1 MKSRPEKGNAS
12 ELLPSEALIEANH
25 LAEESN
31 VSDSTALTIAGTA
44 VRQMNGLYSL
54 NDLHK
59 ASGAEAKHQPGYF
72 MRRDETQAL
81 IAEVDISPDSEGLA
95 NSAKSQ
101 SIQIKE
107 GRGGGTYACKEL
119 VIAYAAW
126 ISAAF
131 HLKVIRVFLDAV
143 QPAAPAVDYTRIN
156 PAQKQDLREIV
167 QAIVDAG
174 IQKHAET
181 WARFQKK
188 FRVNKYEEL
197 PATVY
202 EEARTYLIAK
212 LPNGYAG
219 EVVSEMPAPKMSMD
233 DAVRLDMA
241 FHLATQAAAQVQRE
255 VFKGVMAG
263 DTSWKLGRL
272 MLSFDMTGEDG
283 LASNVKPI
291 DHNAY
296 VMPVDR
302 FYCAVEDA
310 LFVEAPTLAKL
321 VSVCTAR
328 LSRMAARGQG
338 GGDALAANV

>member
-1 MKSRPEKGNAS
+1 MEN
-12 ELLPSEALIEANH
+12 
-25 LAEESN
+25 
-31 VSDSTALTIAGTA
+31 STALTVAGTS
-44 VRQMNGLYSL
+44 VRQVDNLYSL

-59 ASGAEAKHQPGYF
+59 ASGEEAKHQPGYF

-81 IAEVDISPDSEGLA
+81 IAELA

-101 SIQIKE
+101 SYQTKE

-143 QPAAPAVDYTRIN
+143 QPAAPAIEYARIN

-174 IQKHAET
+174 VQKHAET

-188 FRVNKYEEL
+188 FRINRYEEL
-197 PATVY
+197 PASRY
-202 EEARTYLIAK
+202 EEARAYLIAK

-219 EVVSEMPAPKMSMD
+219 EVVSEVPAPQLSLD

-241 FHLATQAAAQVQRE
+241 FNLATQAAAQMQRE

-263 DTSWKLGRL
+263 DASWKHGRL
-272 MLSFDMTGEDG
+272 MLSFDATGEGG
-283 LASNVKPI
+283 LVSNVKPI

-296 VMPVDR
+296 VMPLEH
-302 FYCAVEDA
+302 FHCAVEDA
-310 LFVEAPTLAKL
+310 LFVDAPTLAKL
-321 VSVCTAR
+321 VSVCTTR
-328 LSRMAARGQG
+328 LSRMAARGPG
-338 GGDALAANV
+338 GALA

>member
-12 ELLPSEALIEANH
+12 GGRSPEASIVKNQLLTEGINM
-25 LAEESN
+25 
-31 VSDSTALTIAGTA
+31 SDSKALTVAGTT
-44 VRQMNGLYSL
+44 VRQVGGLYSL

-59 ASGAEAKHQPGYF
+59 AAGGEPKHQPGKF
-72 MRRDETQAL
+72 SSLEQTKAL
-81 IAEVDISPDSEGLA
+81 IAELGNSPDSESLKIT
-95 NSAKSQ
+95 N
-101 SIQIKE
+101 
-107 GRGGGTYACKEL
+107 GRNGGTYACKEL

-143 QPAAPAVDYTRIN
+143 QPAAPAIDYARIN

-174 IQKHAET
+174 VQKHAET

-188 FRVNKYEEL
+188 FRINSYEEL
-197 PATVY
+197 PASRY
-202 EEARTYLIAK
+202 EEARAYLIAK

-219 EVVSEMPAPKMSMD
+219 EVVSEVPAPQLSLD

-241 FHLATQAAAQVQRE
+241 FNLATQAAAQMQRE

-263 DTSWKLGRL
+263 DASWKHGRL
-272 MLSFDMTGEDG
+272 MLSFDATGEGG
-283 LASNVKPI
+283 LVSNVKPI

-296 VMPVDR
+296 VMPLEH
-302 FYCAVEDA
+302 FHCAVEDA
-310 LFVEAPTLAKL
+310 LFVDAPTLAKL
-321 VSVCTAR
+321 VSVCTTR
-328 LSRMAARGQG
+328 LSRMAARAPGA
-338 GGDALAANV
+338 ALA

>member
-1 MKSRPEKGNAS
+1 M
-12 ELLPSEALIEANH
+12 L
-25 LAEESN
+25 
-31 VSDSTALTIAGTA
+31 DSKALTIGTTS
-44 VRQMNGLYSL
+44 VQQVSGLYSL

-59 ASGAEAKHQPGYF
+59 EAGALPKHKPGNF
-72 MRRDETQAL
+72 LGIDQTKDLIVELETAG
-81 IAEVDISPDSEGLA
+81 ISAVSTR
-95 NSAKSQ
+95 
-101 SIQIKE
+101 E
-107 GRGGGTYACKEL
+107 GRNGGTYACKEL

-131 HLKVIRVFLDAV
+131 HLKVIRVFLDAA
-143 QPAAPAVDYTRIN
+143 QSAAPAIDYTRIN

-197 PATVY
+197 PASLY
-202 EEARTYLIAK
+202 EEARAYLIGK

-219 EVVSEMPAPKMSMD
+219 EVVSELPAPKMSLD

-241 FHLATQAAAQVQRE
+241 FNLATQAAAQVQRE

-263 DTSWKLGRL
+263 DSDWKQGRL

-291 DHNAY
+291 DRNAY
-296 VMPVDR
+296 VMPIERFHSAVD
-302 FYCAVEDA
+302 DM
-310 LFVEAPTLAKL
+310 LFVDASTLAKL

-328 LSRMAARGQG
+328 LSRMAARGQSG
-338 GGDALAANV
+338 PEALAA